1 MEWFKGYLR
10 SGVCHNTTYNII
22 KLINKR
28 HVITK
33 YFFFILLK
41 LFNFSENIYKSRMY
55 FIHISIYIYIYI
67 YNLTLVEGL
76 I

>member
-33 YFFFILLK
+33 YFFFHFTKI
-41 LFNFSENIYKSRMY
+41 
-55 FIHISIYIYIYI
+55 
-67 YNLTLVEGL
+67 V
-76 I
+76 